1 MTPLEDFLYPTLG
14 KFNVPKSSA
23 IGTKNNVVSLKYD
36 SIRINNKWIHI

>member
-14 KFNVPKSSA
+14 KFNVPKSS
-23 IGTKNNVVSLKYD
+23 GTKNNVVSLKYD